1 MACWGRMWSPADR
14 TSAAPNARVLIEAG
28 PHVGADAE
36 RAVYPGHRHAAEEV
50 TKVPLRWVAL
60 LWSAAP
66 GPGILDHM
74 AASQDTA
81 WRGRVVVGVDASD
94 SAHAAARWAAKEALV
109 RGRGLA
115 LVTAVLPPTTIG
127 GLGIPPSLDFL
138 DELTAEAAA
147 RLKVL
152 ADELPGDDIRIAV
165 EVATP
170 GALMIEASR
179 TAHMLVLGSR
189 GTGGFAGLLLGSVGS
204 QVAANSLCPV
214 VVIRGA
220 ARQDAKV
227 VVVGVDGS
235 PNSEAAL
242 GAAFEWASFHGLELV
257 VVHAWD
263 IPAYDLIEIPQ
274 GAIALPITEVAE
286 EEVRLTAEVLAGH
299 RDAFPDV
306 IVREHLV
313 RAPAAQAL
321 VDQSQ
326 DAAVLVVGTR
336 GRGQFL
342 STVLG
347 SVSNSL
353 LHRAEIPVLVVPLPR
368 GSEGGG
374 S

>member
-1 MACWGRMWSPADR
+1 M
-14 TSAAPNARVLIEAG
+14 
-28 PHVGADAE
+28 
-36 RAVYPGHRHAAEEV
+36 
-50 TKVPLRWVAL
+50 
-60 LWSAAP
+60 AAP
-66 GPGILDHM
+66 G
-74 AASQDTA
+74 DTA
-81 WRGRVVVGVDASD
+81 WRGRIVAGVDASD
-94 SAHAAARWAAKEALV
+94 SAHAAARWAAHEAIV
-109 RGRGLA
+109 RGRGLTLA
-115 LVTAVLPPTTIG
+115 TAVLPPTTIG

-152 ADELPGDDIRIAV
+152 ADELPGDDIRVVV

-170 GALMIEASR
+170 GALMIETSR
-179 TAHMLVLGSR
+179 SAHMLVLGSR

-214 VVIRGA
+214 VVVRGL
-220 ARQDAKV
+220 ARTDATA
-227 VVVGVDGS
+227 VVVGIDGS
-235 PNSEAAL
+235 PNSKAAL

-263 IPAYDLIEIPQ
+263 VPAYDLIEIPQ
-274 GAIALPITEVAE
+274 GAVALPIAEIAE

-306 IVREHLV
+306 VVREQLV

-321 VDQSQ
+321 LDQSQ
-326 DAAVLVVGTR
+326 NAAVLVVGTR
-336 GRGQFL
+336 GRGEFL
-342 STVLG
+342 SAVLG

-353 LHRAEIPVLVVPLPR
+353 LHRAEIPVLVVPLPPDK
-368 GSEGGG
+368 EGGR